1 MNTHTFV
8 WSALVAQFDPDLVPQ
23 AIPNPDPGGK
33 SFLWWFIETMG
44 PTGLIVIL
52 LGVAIFVAACRVVA
66 KSRKTSTIAAYLVLL
81 PLPTF
86 IEVLGQ
92 LKGIVA
98 SLSVIALSGVQPSG
112 QEWAGG
118 FAESAVSMFLALL
131 VTLPSYLVLAYGLL
145 ASTRGC
151 SDAAPS

>member
-66 KSRKTSTIAAYLVLL
+66 KSRQTSTLAAYLVLL
-81 PLPTF
+81 PLPMF
-86 IEVLGQ
+86 IEVLDQ
-92 LKGIVA
+92 LRGIVA
-98 SLSVIALSGVQPSG
+98 SLSVLSQSETHLSN
-112 QEWAGG
+112 QEWAGC
-118 FAESAVSMFLALL
+118 FAGNAVSMFLALL

>member
-1 MNTHTFV
+1 M
-8 WSALVAQFDPDLVPQ
+8 
-23 AIPNPDPGGK
+23 
-33 SFLWWFIETMG
+33 
-44 PTGLIVIL
+44 
-52 LGVAIFVAACRVVA
+52 
-66 KSRKTSTIAAYLVLL
+66 
-81 PLPTF
+81 PTF

-145 ASTRGC
+145 ASTRGS